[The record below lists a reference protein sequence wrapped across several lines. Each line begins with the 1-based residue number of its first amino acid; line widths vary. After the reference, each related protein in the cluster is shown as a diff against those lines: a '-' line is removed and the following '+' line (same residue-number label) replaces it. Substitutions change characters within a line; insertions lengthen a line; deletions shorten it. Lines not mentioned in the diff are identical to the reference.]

1 MLKILGHLLYHNFY
15 IHLLQLKSA
24 WAGYYDYN
32 YVDQNLIIG
41 SHSIYNNMCF
51 ANGMSGH
58 GVQQGIAIGR
68 AISELVYYYEYKTID
83 LSRFGF
89 HRFLVDEPLTELAI
103 V

>member
-1 MLKILGHLLYHNFY
+1 MRHFY
-15 IHLLQLKSA
+15 FQLKSA

-41 SHSIYNNMCF
+41 PHPEFSNFWF

-58 GVQQGIAIGR
+58 GVQQSLAIGR
-68 AISELVYYYEYKTID
+68 GISEYFHSSEFTSID
-83 LSRFGF
+83 LSKFTF
-89 HRFLVDEPLTELAI
+89 DRFLYDEPVLENFI